1 MTSSIFVA
9 LGPNKHKAIQ
19 GAVLVSRLADSHFEV
34 AHEPKQLQHRLY
46 LHRIAALVTPLAV
59 VLKSELLSFPNDVT
73 QSVILKDFSCSLEP
87 A

>member
-1 MTSSIFVA
+1 M
-9 LGPNKHKAIQ
+9 
-19 GAVLVSRLADSHFEV
+19 LVSRLVDSHFEV

-46 LHRIAALVTPLAV
+46 LHRITASVTPLV
-59 VLKSELLSFPNDVT
+59 LMLKSELLSFPDDVT